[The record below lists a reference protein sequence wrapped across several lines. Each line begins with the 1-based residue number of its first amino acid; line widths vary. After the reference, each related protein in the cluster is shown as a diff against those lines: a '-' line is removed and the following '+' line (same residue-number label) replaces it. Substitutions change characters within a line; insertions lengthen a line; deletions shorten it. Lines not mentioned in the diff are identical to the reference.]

1 MKNIKWLLLIFC
13 FVFMQMNTVTASPQN
28 SGQMLLK
35 REQTINLSAAE
46 KIQLDK
52 FFSNIARANL
62 KPFTNGDI
70 SDKKLI
76 EFALNTIAVNEPR
89 IVKVPVRRV
98 NSICNKYFAH
108 IPKKHG
114 QVHDYKY
121 ADNNYYISQASGEA
135 YRFAQ
140 VLSLK
145 ECGNENYTA
154 IINVYTASSG
164 FTGDVH
170 GTKAEWQAAGED
182 VELSGKM
189 QAKIKKIDK
198 NGSSRWILLGYTNL

>member
-13 FVFMQMNTVTASPQN
+13 FVFMQINTVTASPQN
-28 SGQMLLK
+28 SGQMSLK

-46 KIQLDK
+46 KNQLDK

-62 KPFTNGDI
+62 KPFTNGYI

-114 QVHDYKY
+114 RTGDYKY
-121 ADNNYYISQASGEA
+121 ADNFYFIPQASGEA
-135 YRFAQ
+135 FRFAQ
-140 VLSLK
+140 VIKLK
-145 ECGNENYTA
+145 DAGNGQYKAVVN
-154 IINVYTASSG
+154 IFTASSG

-170 GTKAEWQAAGED
+170 GTRADWQAAGED
-182 VELSGKM
+182 VELTDKM
-189 QAKIKKIDK
+189 QAVLKKITVGK
-198 NGSSRWILLGYTNL
+198 HSRYILLDYIKL